1 MRNTTVKTNTYSWGR
16 LSIIEKGIDC
26 KVVIHPEH
34 LETVR
39 EGGAFTDEQR
49 IKWTVKVE
57 ENGGRRFT
65 SRGRRVRI
73 DAAGVAKIL
82 GDA

>member
-1 MRNTTVKTNTYSWGR
+1 MRNTTITTTTYSWG
-16 LSIIEKGIDC
+16 LLATIEKGIDC
-26 KVVIHPEH
+26 KVVLHPAH
-34 LETVR
+34 LGAVR
-39 EGGAFTDEQR
+39 EGGTFTDEQR

-82 GDA
+82 GAA